1 MTVTE
6 PGAPTTGVPS
16 SAPLLKARGAS
27 VEFTVRG
34 RRGKT
39 VVPAVQD
46 IDLDIAPGETLGLV
60 GESGCGKST
69 LGRALVRLAD
79 LTRGTLEFQG
89 TQIGELKGKP
99 LRDLRRDLQLVFQ
112 DPMSSL
118 NPRMKVREL
127 IGEAPLVHGLATK
140 DSLDDLVATALE
152 RVGMPRSAADRYP
165 HQFSGGQRQRIGIA
179 RALALE
185 PKFIVADEPVSALD
199 VSVQSQVVNLLV
211 ELQRDLGLTY
221 LFVAHDL
228 AVVDYVSDRV
238 AVMYLGRIVEIGTDE
253 DIRERP
259 RHPYTKALLAAAP
272 EIGRTEAAAP
282 LAGDVP
288 SVVNPPSGCPFRTR
302 CPIAEPQCAE
312 SRPELRVVDGHQV
325 ACHLV

>member
-1 MTVTE
+1 M
-6 PGAPTTGVPS
+6 
-16 SAPLLKARGAS
+16 
-27 VEFTVRG
+27 RG

-46 IDLDIAPGETLGLV
+46 IDLDIVPGETLGLV

-69 LGRALVRLAD
+69 LGRALVRLVD
-79 LTRGTLEFQG
+79 VTRGSVEFEGQDISG
-89 TQIGELKGKP
+89 LRGKELRG
-99 LRDLRRDLQLVFQ
+99 LRRHLQLVFQ

-118 NPRMKVREL
+118 NPRLKVRDL

-140 DSLDDLVATALE
+140 ESLDDLVTTALE
-152 RVGMPRSAADRYP
+152 RVGLPRSAADRYP

-185 PKFIVADEPVSALD
+185 PRFVVADEPVSALD

-259 RHPYTKALLAAAP
+259 RHPYTRALLAAAP
-272 EIGRTEAAAP
+272 QIGRREVAP
-282 LAGDVP
+282 PLSGDVP

-302 CPIAEPQCAE
+302 CPLAEPQCAE
-312 SRPELRVVDGHQV
+312 TRPELRLVDRHQV
-325 ACHLV
+325 ACHLA